1 MDASRFNLRGVY
13 VRISVS
19 TAAALPFQ
27 HAVSKGANP
36 RASRASASAR
46 LARISTISRHPPL
59 GESPSRSPAYSAAR
73 WSAVSPPSSALFG
86 SAPRHIS
93 ASTTSACAHIA
104 AAINGVRPCLFSAST
119 LAPAHSKLVT
129 VDTSPSTHAAKR
141 GEHPADAS
149 FTSASTRRGMSHA
162 PLNKNRAH
170 VPDPAAHAARSGV
183 RPDASGMDG
192 SAPCWTSTRAA
203 STWPW

>member
-1 MDASRFNLRGVY
+1 MFA
-13 VRISVS
+13 
-19 TAAALPFQ
+19 
-27 HAVSKGANP
+27 
-36 RASRASASAR
+36 
-46 LARISTISRHPPL
+46 
-59 GESPSRSPAYSAAR
+59 AAR

-129 VDTSPSTHAAKR
+129 VDASPSTHAAKS

-149 FTSASTRRGMSHA
+149 LASASTRRGMSHA
-162 PLNKNRAH
+162 PLSRNRAH
-170 VPDPAAHAARSGV
+170 VPEPVAHAARSGV
-183 RPDASGMDG
+183 RPDASGTDG
-192 SAPCWTSTRAA
+192 SAPFATNAAAA